1 MTKQAERI
9 QAAIEARKE
18 RLERMEEVENPD
30 ENDEILATE
39 IEIKELESV
48 ICPECGGEG
57 TITGSYF
64 KSNPNLISPPEID
77 CPSCGGTGVM

>member
-18 RLERMEEVENPD
+18 RLGKMEEVGNP
-30 ENDEILATE
+30 DEILATE
-39 IEIKELESV
+39 IEIRELESE
-48 ICPECGGEG
+48 ICSECGGEG

-77 CPSCGGTGVM
+77 CPSCGGTGVK

>member
-18 RLERMEEVENPD
+18 RLGKMEEVGNP
-30 ENDEILATE
+30 DEILATE
-39 IEIKELESV
+39 IEIRELESE
-48 ICPECGGEG
+48 ICSECGGEG

-64 KSNPNLISPPEID
+64 KSNPNLISPREID
-77 CPSCGGTGVM
+77 CPSCGGTGVK